1 MYTTSPTFLAPS
13 FVVVGQSLGMGSE
26 RKDVLSA
33 ATTLGRAGD
42 GREKRGVAQGRNA
55 VVWVAWHGIA
65 R

>member
-1 MYTTSPTFLAPS
+1 
-13 FVVVGQSLGMGSE
+13 MGSE